1 MYQTVNDVKM
11 IEEKAKKEQAD
22 EKKAR
27 RVVQEATKTN
37 LKHENKNGS
46 HK

>member
-11 IEEKAKKEQAD
+11 IEEKAKKEQAE
-22 EKKAR
+22 EKKAK

-37 LKHENKNGS
+37 LKHDNNSS